1 MNQWQSGL
9 APHLSWQAPAV
20 GVLRSLLTMLFSLSS
35 QVPISKSSHP
45 DGPAAVVVVV
55 AGACD
60 VVVVSGLGPGGQG
73 QLERSGEVGP
83 LVHPVQISDPPHWLR
98 R

>member
-9 APHLSWQAPAV
+9 APHLSWQAPGV

-45 DGPAAVVVVV
+45 DGPAAVVVV
-55 AGACD
+55 AGAGV

-73 QLERSGEVGP
+73 QLERSGEFGP
-83 LVHPVQISDPPHWLR
+83 LVHPVQISESPHWLR